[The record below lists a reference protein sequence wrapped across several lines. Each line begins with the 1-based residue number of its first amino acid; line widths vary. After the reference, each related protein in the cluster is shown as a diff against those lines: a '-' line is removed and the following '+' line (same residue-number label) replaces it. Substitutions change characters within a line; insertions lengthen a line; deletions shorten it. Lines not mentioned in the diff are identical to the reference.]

1 MSTVYSNANYN
12 IETENEDL
20 KVRTFIG
27 NVSDVKAAF
36 DGTLTV

>member
-20 KVRTFIG
+20 KVRTFFG
-27 NVSDVKAAF
+27 NVADVKAAF
-36 DGTLTV
+36 DGILTV